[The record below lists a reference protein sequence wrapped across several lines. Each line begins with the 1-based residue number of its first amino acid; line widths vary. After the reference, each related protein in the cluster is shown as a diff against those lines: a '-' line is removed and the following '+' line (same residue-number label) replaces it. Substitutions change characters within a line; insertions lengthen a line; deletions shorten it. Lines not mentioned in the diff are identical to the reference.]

1 MRFSRKKLLLLA
13 VSGVFTSG
21 VMAFSTLSGKWSSP
35 RTTFHVSIPG
45 VAPTG
50 QTWSSAFIAA
60 MSEWST
66 LTAFTFDL
74 DETPVDPCA
83 GYSRGGRGFPSGN
96 GDARNSAGFRSNVC
110 GNDFG
115 NNVLAITLTF
125 TAPGT
130 LGFDYILE
138 SDIIFNSNFSWDIY
152 SGPNRF
158 TREFGRVALHEL
170 GHALG
175 LDHETTATSIMAP
188 MVGDI
193 DTLQPDD
200 IAGAN
205 FLYGVSGECNFGSI
219 NINSQVDDALKD
231 GDCRIMDLWG
241 GSDDISYVD
250 VYTFTLE
257 QDSYVDI
264 QMKSA
269 ELDSVLIITD
279 RFLGDPLIFD
289 DFNGGC
295 DARVAQ
301 TLPAGEY
308 LLMANTYVV
317 PEKCV
322 GNVGGYAIT
331 MTDTTL
337 PILGAVVNTN
347 ANAQITPMLFSGG
360 ASVDG
365 ANFRTSFSAQ
375 EFIDVEAQVAPD
387 PAHVGLPGSLYVL
400 ATLSNG
406 QQFVKNSAGEFVLFD
421 GNLAHLVPYRQG
433 NLSTLEKISIVENLR
448 GAGTNLAGLS
458 FWVHVGYATAS
469 APSDIYYNSTP
480 VHFSIATN

>member
-1 MRFSRKKLLLLA
+1 MRFSQHKLLLLT
-13 VSGVFTSG
+13 VSCIATSG
-21 VMAFSTLSGKWSSP
+21 VLAFSTLSGKWSSS

-45 VAPTG
+45 VAPSG

-60 MSEWST
+60 MSEWSSH
-66 LTAFTFDL
+66 TAFTFDL
-74 DETPVDPCA
+74 DETFVDPCA
-83 GYSRGGRGFPSGN
+83 GYSRGRAFPSGN

-138 SDIIFNSNFSWDIY
+138 SDIIFNSNHSWDIY
-152 SGPNRF
+152 SGPSQF
-158 TREFGRVALHEL
+158 TKDFSRVAIHEL

-175 LDHETTATSIMAP
+175 LDHETTAASIMAP
-188 MVGDI
+188 TVGDI

-219 NINSQVDDALKD
+219 NINSYVDNALED

-250 VYTFTLE
+250 VYTFTLAQE
-257 QDSYVDI
+257 SYVDI

-301 TLPAGEY
+301 KLPAGEY
-308 LLMANTYVV
+308 LLLANTYVV

-322 GNVGGYAIT
+322 GNVGNYAIT
-331 MTDTTL
+331 MTDSTL
-337 PILGAVVNTN
+337 PTLGTVVNTN
-347 ANAQITPMLFSGG
+347 PLAQPSPMLFSGG
-360 ASVDG
+360 ASTDG
-365 ANFRTSFSAQ
+365 VNFRSSFSAQ
-375 EFIDVEAQVAPD
+375 DLIDVEAQVVPS

-400 ATLSNG
+400 AILSNG
-406 QQFVKNSAGEFVLFD
+406 QKFVKNSAGEFVAFD
-421 GNLAHLVPYRQG
+421 SKLANLVPYRQG
-433 NLSTLEKISIVENLR
+433 QLSALEKISIVENLR
-448 GAGTNLAGLS
+448 GAGTGLAGLS
-458 FWVHVGYATAS
+458 FQVHVGYATAS

-480 VHFSIATN
+480 VQFSIAPN